1 MGRHSVSDSW
11 TDFAMPS
18 GHGYDAVWQCADD
31 DGWFQTLGQQLGSWL
46 QDDGWDVDADQNGFF
61 IRGNQAL
68 RIRRHQKDGEL
79 LRLQLETT
87 EGRLA
92 TRIEV
97 VARDRP
103 GAGDWLSLQISNN
116 SGEFVEVPPIAKY
129 LMGCLSLAH
138 GTIPVAEKPRLV
150 THANHQDLIG
160 WLTADKRRVPIA
172 LAVAL
177 DHSAFDVNAFLAD
190 VATWTGQVQGVVETF
205 VLAGQIASEFESDFP
220 GLAPPAGA
228 LRVHSPSAVA
238 ESTAGPSANVEFSF
252 QKLATVAP
260 ADIAHELA
268 VTTRPLASAT
278 EVSSEISSVRK
289 IFNRLDDN
297 RPLEVVQL

>member
-18 GHGYDAVWQCADD
+18 GHAYDAVWQCADD
-31 DGWFQTLGQQLGSWL
+31 DGWFRTLGQQLGSWL
-46 QDDGWDVDADQNGFF
+46 QNDGWDVDADRNGFF

-87 EGRLA
+87 EGRLT
-92 TRIEV
+92 TRMEV

-103 GAGDWLSLQISNN
+103 GAGDWLSLQISTN

-129 LMGCLSLAH
+129 LMSCLSLAH
-138 GTIPVAEKPRLV
+138 GAIPVADKPRLV
-150 THANHQDLIG
+150 THANHQELVG
-160 WLTADKRRVPIA
+160 WLTAEKRRVPIV

-177 DHSAFDVNAFLAD
+177 DHPAFDVNAFLAD
-190 VATWTGQVQGVVETF
+190 VATWTGQVQGIVETF
-205 VLAGQIASEFESDFP
+205 VLAGPIASEFEADAP

-228 LRVHSPSAVA
+228 LRVHAPSAVS
-238 ESTAGPSANVEFSF
+238 ESTAAPSANVEFSF
-252 QKLATVAP
+252 HKLATGGP
-260 ADIAHELA
+260 DDIARELA
-268 VTTRPLASAT
+268 VATRPLAMAAD
-278 EVSSEISSVRK
+278 VSSDISSVRK
-289 IFNRLDDN
+289 IFNRLDDK

>member
-18 GHGYDAVWQCADD
+18 GHAYDAVWQCADD
-31 DGWFQTLGQQLGSWL
+31 DGWFQMLGQQLGSWL
-46 QDDGWDVDADQNGFF
+46 RADEWDVDADQNGFF

-68 RIRRHQKDGEL
+68 RIRRHQNDGEL

-87 EGRLA
+87 EGRHA

-103 GAGDWLSLQISNN
+103 GAGDWLSVQISNN
-116 SGEFVEVPPIAKY
+116 SGEFVEVPPIARY

-138 GTIPVAEKPRLV
+138 GAIPLTEKPRLV
-150 THANHQDLIG
+150 THTNYQDLIG
-160 WLTADKRRVPIA
+160 WLADETRQVPIA
-172 LAVAL
+172 LAVGL
-177 DHSAFDVNAFLAD
+177 DHPTFDVNAFVAD
-190 VATWTGQVQGVVETF
+190 VTTWTGQVQGIVETF
-205 VLAGQIASEFESDFP
+205 VLAGPIASQFEADAP

-228 LRVHSPSAVA
+228 LRVHSPSVVNDVT
-238 ESTAGPSANVEFSF
+238 TAANVEFSF
-252 QKLATVAP
+252 QRLATGAQADVAR
-260 ADIAHELA
+260 ELA
-268 VTTRPLASAT
+268 VATRPLATARDESRD
-278 EVSSEISSVRK
+278 ISSVRR